1 METKK
6 NQNSKPE
13 NFEDNSFEDAQDE
26 ARDGKGPISD
36 NSVKNK
42 KSEKKAKDELMR
54 AKEADKEWSSESD
67 RFRRDNA

>member
-1 METKK
+1 MKTKK
-6 NQNSKPE
+6 NQDSQSE
-13 NFEDNSFEDAQDE
+13 NFEDNSFDE
-26 ARDGKGPISD
+26 AQEEASDGKGPKSAD
-36 NSVKNK
+36 STKTK